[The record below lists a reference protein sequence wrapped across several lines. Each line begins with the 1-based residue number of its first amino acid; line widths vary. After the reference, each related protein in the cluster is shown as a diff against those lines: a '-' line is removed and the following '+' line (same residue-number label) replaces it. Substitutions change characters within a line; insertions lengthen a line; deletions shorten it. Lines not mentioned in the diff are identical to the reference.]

1 MYLDRILGSTT
12 KINALAALVS
22 HPEKSY
28 VEKDLARECGASLSE
43 VNRQMPELV
52 NSGLVTMQRL
62 AKVKVYRIN
71 QEHFLFK
78 PLADL
83 FKDLT
88 TVYRAIGEEIAKFI
102 TGRRAIEAVILL
114 GSLTKKSIREDITR
128 EPSDIDLLFIA
139 EEKREVEDDL
149 IGFINS
155 AVSRKYGI
163 VVYPIVMTKKEY
175 LDGLRENPL
184 VIKAHSEGERIYGKK
199 PRRLD

>member
-12 KINALAALVS
+12 KINALAALIT
-22 HPEKSY
+22 HPEQSY

-71 QEHFLFK
+71 QVHFLFK
-78 PLADL
+78 PLAEL

-88 TVYRAIGEEIAKFI
+88 TVYRSTAEEVVKFI
-102 TGRRAIEAVILL
+102 TGRRTIEAVILL
-114 GSLTKKSIREDITR
+114 GSLAKKSIREDITR

-139 EEKREVEDDL
+139 EEKKEVQDDL
-149 IGFINS
+149 VGFINS
-155 AVSRKYGI
+155 EVSRKYGI
-163 VVYPIVMTKKEY
+163 VVYPIVMTRREY

-184 VIKAHSEGERIYGKK
+184 VIKAHSEGELMYGKR